1 MSMPPTP
8 SARLAAMRTDAPSG
22 AVAGGWLYDSVIV
35 MIMACLNRL
44 FARLDAMLLLWQAG
58 QLPPPHPRAASKTAP
73 RQNFAAAARPSRAR
87 RRRMSAPHRARPR
100 AAPIPATV
108 TSDRPPHALGQ
119 PPSRPRATHDP
130 PASAENP
137 LLRRRRRWSNLLRYR
152 NIN

>member
-1 MSMPPTP
+1 MSSSPTP

-22 AVAGGWLYDSVIV
+22 AIAGGWLYDSVIV

-58 QLPPPHPRAASKTAP
+58 PLPPPRPRAASKTAP
-73 RQNFAAAARPSRAR
+73 RHDCAAAARPSRAR
-87 RRRMSAPHRARPR
+87 HRRMSAPRRAHPR
-100 AAPIPATV
+100 AATIPAAI
-108 TSDRPPHALGQ
+108 TSDRAPLALGQ

-137 LLRRRRRWSNLLRYR
+137 ISRCRQRWPN
-152 NIN
+152 